1 MHVIK
6 KKESNA
12 REQADEEERQ
22 RQLERLK
29 RETMRSKMIKR
40 RSSNREAYKAAKKLS
55 MTDSKA
61 KILSTDNNDLEDP
74 LQEMLEGYQEM
85 VDQGIIDKSE
95 LE

>member
-40 RSSNREAYKAAKKLS
+40 RSSNREAYKAAKK
-55 MTDSKA
+55 
-61 KILSTDNNDLEDP
+61 
-74 LQEMLEGYQEM
+74 
-85 VDQGIIDKSE
+85 
-95 LE
+95 